1 MRTIRGTLAAALA
14 FILIAGT
21 VFVFFGFYDI
31 SATAPHS
38 PITSWIIDATR
49 FRSIKVHAAGIAAPP
64 GLDDPANVL
73 IGVEHFAAHCA
84 ACHGAPGVPKGDI
97 ARGLYPS
104 PPDLAKAVLLC
115 SPAKLFGI
123 FEHGIKMTGMPA
135 WSDHSDEKLWAIVA
149 FLEKLPG
156 MSEPDYAKLVMASIA
171 RGGHQHRDNAR
182 DAAQGPT
189 RWTRSSLVL
198 PS

>member
-1 MRTIRGTLAAALA
+1 VLINDTMMEHPIQCMGRSELDAEIRALSRSTLAV
-14 FILIAGT
+14 ILIAGA

-38 PITSWIIDATR
+38 PITPWIIDATR
-49 FRSIKVHAAGIAAPP
+49 FRSIKVHVAGIAVPL

-97 ARGLYPS
+97 ARGLYPL
-104 PPDLAKAVLLC
+104 PPDLAKADLLYR
-115 SPAKLFGI
+115 PAELFCI
-123 FEHGIKMTGMPA
+123 LEHGIKMTGMPA

-156 MSEPDYAKLVMASIA
+156 MNERITP
-171 RGGHQHRDNAR
+171 
-182 DAAQGPT
+182 
-189 RWTRSSLVL
+189 SS
-198 PS
+198 